1 MYASF
6 FKRVIDLAVSA
17 VMLIL
22 LSPVLLVLAVIVR
35 IRLGSP
41 VIFRQER
48 PGRYGRI
55 FGMYKFRS
63 MTDERDENGELLPDE
78 KRLTPFGK
86 KLRSTSLDELPEL
99 LNVLKGDMSIVGPR
113 PLLVRYLPL
122 YNSRQFARH
131 RVRPGIT
138 GYAQAYGRNA
148 ISWEEKFEKDVWY
161 ADHVSFFTDLKI
173 LVKTVKTVLVREGIE
188 ASGGGIMPMFA
199 GSPAEEFEKMG
210 GAPRVLFLGN
220 DSTGLWF
227 FRRQLMAAFM
237 EKGFTVYAAF
247 PDDKCGKEIEES
259 GVVIRR
265 IPMNRRSVNPF
276 GDLKYLSLVK
286 KTCREIRP
294 DLVLAY
300 TIKPNVYGG
309 YACRKMRIPF
319 FSTVTGLGSA
329 FKDKGLLRSIVT
341 VMYREG
347 LRGAAKIYFQ
357 NSENMRIFSE
367 CGITKDKDTVLLPGS
382 GVDPEAF
389 APLPYPGHA
398 DDILRFLFVGRIMR
412 EKGVGEFIGAARALH
427 EKYKDRV
434 SFTVMGYTEGD
445 MEDELRQAESEGIIK
460 IIGFQKDVARFFRE
474 ADAVVLPSYHEGM
487 NNVLM
492 EASASA
498 RVCLASDIPGCR
510 EIVEDGVTGFLFR
523 PGSAEALTEAAERF
537 IGLDEA
543 ARRSM
548 GNAARDRM
556 VSRFDRRIII
566 DRVLQDAVRIV
577 YGERMQNESLRE
589 T

>member
-17 VMLIL
+17 VMLVL
-22 LSPVLLVLAVIVR
+22 LSPILLILAVIVR

-122 YNSRQFARH
+122 YNSRQQVRH
-131 RVRPGIT
+131 CVRPGIT

-148 ISWEEKFEKDVWY
+148 ISWEEKFEKDAWY
-161 ADHVSFFTDLKI
+161 AGHVSFLTDLKI
-173 LVKTVKTVLVREGIE
+173 LAKTVKTVLVREGIE
-188 ASGGGIMPMFA
+188 TSGGGVMPPFA
-199 GSPAEEFEKMG
+199 GSAREDFEKMG

-220 DSTGLWF
+220 DSAGLWL
-227 FRRQLMAAFM
+227 FRRQLMTAFM

-247 PDDKCGKEIEES
+247 PDDKCKKETEDA
-259 GVVIRR
+259 GVTVRI

-276 GDLKYLSLVK
+276 GDLKYHSRIK
-286 KTCREIRP
+286 KLLRELRP

-309 YACRKMRIPF
+309 YACRRMGIPY

-329 FKDKGLLRSIVT
+329 FEKEGLLRRIVT

-347 LRGAAKIYFQ
+347 LKGAGRVYFQ

-367 CGITKDKDTVLLPGS
+367 CGITKDRETVLLPGS
-382 GVDPEAF
+382 GVDLRAF
-389 APLPYPGHA
+389 SPLPYPGHA
-398 DDILRFLFVGRIMR
+398 DDILRFLYVGRIMR
-412 EKGVGEFIGAARALH
+412 EKGVGEFIAAARALH
-427 EKYKDRV
+427 DKYGDRV
-434 SFTVMGYTEGD
+434 SFAVMGYTEGD
-445 MEDELRQAESEGIIK
+445 MEEELRAAADDGVIRV
-460 IIGFQKDVARFFRE
+460 IGFQKDVVRFFKE

-523 PGSAEALTEAAERF
+523 PGSAQALTETAERF
-537 IGLDEA
+537 IGMDEA

-548 GNAARDRM
+548 GSAARDRM

-566 DRVLQDAVRIV
+566 DRVLQDAVQIV
-577 YGERMQNESLRE
+577 YGERCAE
-589 T
+589 